1 MKTRLEIIGDD
12 LTKLFTRLEKT
23 KKNSMK
29 LKDGEKP
36 SIFLA
41 IGTDRSKNGGK
52 SLVFD
57 AYDRD
62 NMDFYQ
68 YVEAIVFAINSA
80 TGQTD
85 DDGNY
90 TTTSQALL
98 EAIVNFVAMYCID
111 DPKNQERF
119 NSLLEMYSKQKTKA

>member
-41 IGTDRSKNGGK
+41 AT
-52 SLVFD
+52 SLHL
-57 AYDRD
+57 
-62 NMDFYQ
+62 
-68 YVEAIVFAINSA
+68 I
-80 TGQTD
+80 
-85 DDGNY
+85 
-90 TTTSQALL
+90 
-98 EAIVNFVAMYCID
+98 
-111 DPKNQERF
+111 
-119 NSLLEMYSKQKTKA
+119 